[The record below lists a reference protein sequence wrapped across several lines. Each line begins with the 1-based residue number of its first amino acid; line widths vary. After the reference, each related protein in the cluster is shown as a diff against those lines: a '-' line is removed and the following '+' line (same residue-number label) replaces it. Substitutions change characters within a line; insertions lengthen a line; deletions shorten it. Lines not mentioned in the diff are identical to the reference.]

1 MSSQGENLASP
12 FFMKRSGKLK
22 HLWLNYDALLD
33 AWWEV
38 KRNKSYFFT
47 ILDYEQNLAVNLS
60 NLLTSLE
67 NGTYRPE
74 KLRSFYVHDPKT
86 RLIEAPV
93 LQDRIV
99 QHALLSVIG
108 PLIEKRFID
117 HTYACRIKKGTHACS
132 DQLVRY
138 LVNYKSSGYC
148 LKIDI
153 EKYFYSIDHHV
164 LDVQLHQIIKCEETL
179 SFLKL
184 FYRNESGKG
193 LPLGNVTSQ
202 ILANLA
208 LNPLDHFIKRQ
219 LKFHH
224 YVRYMD
230 DMVLLCD
237 SKQRLRDALPQIK
250 NVVESLCLK
259 MNQKTKISCIS
270 EGIDFVGYKT
280 WFNRRVI
287 RKRSLYRIKHKL
299 SQNANQNRVASYLS
313 HAKRTDSIVYVIKQ
327 ILKVAPDY
335 RPWIEQWYRKHFKN
349 KVK

>member
-1 MSSQGENLASP
+1 
-12 FFMKRSGKLK
+12 MKRAGGLK
-22 HLWLNYDALLD
+22 HLWLNYEALLQ
-33 AWWEV
+33 AWYEV
-38 KRNKSYFFT
+38 KHNKSYFFT
-47 ILDYEQNLAVNLS
+47 ILSYEQNLAVNLS

-74 KLRSFYVHDPKT
+74 KLRLFYVHDPKT

-99 QHALLSVIG
+99 QHALLSIIG
-108 PLIEKRFID
+108 PLIENRFID
-117 HTYACRIKKGTHACS
+117 HSYACRVKKGTHASS
-132 DQLVRY
+132 DQLKSY
-138 LVNYKSSGYC
+138 LVNYTGGGYC

-153 EKYFYSIDHHV
+153 EKYFYSIDHKV
-164 LDVQLHQIIKCEETL
+164 LDGQLRQIIKCEETL
-179 SFLKL
+179 DLLKL
-184 FYRNESGKG
+184 FYKNESGKG

-208 LNPLDHFIKRQ
+208 LNPLDHFIKRV

-230 DMVLLCD
+230 DMVILCD
-237 SKQRLRDALPQIK
+237 SKQRLQDALPQIK
-250 NVVESLCLK
+250 EVVDSLGLR
-259 MNQKTKISCIS
+259 MNKKTKISRIS

-287 RKRSLYRIKHKL
+287 RKRSLCRIKHKL
-299 SQNANQNRVASYLS
+299 AQDANQNRVASFLS

-327 ILKVAPDY
+327 ILSVAPDY

-349 KVK
+349 KVI

>member
-1 MSSQGENLASP
+1 
-12 FFMKRSGKLK
+12 MKRAGSLK
-22 HLWLNYDALLD
+22 HLWLTYDALLE

-38 KRNKSYFFT
+38 KHNKSYFFT
-47 ILDYEQNLAVNLS
+47 ILAYEQNLAVNLS
-60 NLLTSLE
+60 NLLESLE

-74 KLRSFYVHDPKT
+74 KLRLFYVHDPKT

-117 HTYACRIKKGTHACS
+117 HSYACRVKKGTHAAS
-132 DQLVRY
+132 DQLKSY
-138 LVNYKSSGYC
+138 LVNYKNSGYY

-153 EKYFYSIDHHV
+153 EKFFYSIDHRV
-164 LDVQLHQIIKCEETL
+164 LDGQLRQIIKCEDTL
-179 SFLKL
+179 SLLKL
-184 FYRNESGKG
+184 FYRNDLGKG

-208 LNPLDHFIKRQ
+208 LNPLDHFVKRE

-230 DMVLLCD
+230 DMVILCEN
-237 SKQRLRDALPQIK
+237 KQRLKDALPRIK
-250 NVVESLCLK
+250 TVVDSLELK
-259 MNQKTKISCIS
+259 MNRKTKISRIH

-299 SQNANQNRVASYLS
+299 AQDANQNRVASFLS
-313 HAKRTDSIVYVIKQ
+313 HAKRTNSIVYVIKQ
-327 ILKVAPDY
+327 ILSVAPDY
-335 RPWIEQWYRKHFKN
+335 RPWIEQWYRKHFK
-349 KVK
+349 KQSS